1 MARRVFFSFHFDND
15 FWRTQTVRNM
25 GAIQGQTP
33 ASANRWEELKRTSDK
48 AVREWISANM
58 KGKSCLVVLNG
69 SNTAGRKWINYE
81 IKKAW
86 EDGRGVVGIHVN
98 KLKHSDGTQ
107 SKRGQNPFSKVS
119 ANGYSLSGIP
129 KLWIPSGSSSQDA
142 YQSISDNIG
151 DWIEEAIEIRK
162 QYAGAL

>member
-1 MARRVFFSFHFDND
+1 MVRKVFFSFHFDND
-15 FWRTQTVRNM
+15 FWRTHTVRNM
-25 GAIQGQTP
+25 GSLDGQTLATP
-33 ASANRWEELKRTSDK
+33 NKWEELKRTSDQ
-48 AVREWISANM
+48 AVRDWIATNM

-69 SNTAGRKWINYE
+69 SDTAGRKWINYE

-107 SKRGQNPFSKVS
+107 SQKGSNPFSNII

-129 KLWIPSGSSSQDA
+129 KLWIPGGSTSKEA
-142 YQSISDNIG
+142 YNSISNNIE
-151 DWIEEAIEIRK
+151 DWIEEAIQIRK
-162 QYAGAL
+162 KYSGAL

>member
-1 MARRVFFSFHFDND
+1 MTRKVFFSFHFAND

-25 GAIQGQTP
+25 GSLDGQTL
-33 ASANRWEELKRTSDK
+33 ASANKWEELKRTSDQ
-48 AVREWISANM
+48 AVRDWIGTHM

-81 IKKAW
+81 IKRAW

-107 SKRGQNPFSKVS
+107 SQRGSNPFSSVT
-119 ANGYSLSGIP
+119 ANGYNLGQIP
-129 KLWIPSGSSSQDA
+129 KLWTPGGTTSQDA
-142 YQSISDNIG
+142 YHSIAANIG
-151 DWIEEAIEIRK
+151 DWIEDAIKIRK
-162 QYAGAL
+162 QFSGAL

>member
-1 MARRVFFSFHFDND
+1 MARKVFFSCHFKND

-25 GAIQGQTP
+25 GSLDGQTL
-33 ASANRWEELKRTSDK
+33 ATANKWEELKQTSDQ
-48 AVREWISANM
+48 AVRDWISANM

-69 SNTAGRKWINYE
+69 ADTAGRKWINYE

-107 SKRGQNPFSKVS
+107 SRKGSSPFANIV
-119 ANGYSLSGIP
+119 ANGYSLSRIP
-129 KLWIPSGSSSQDA
+129 NLWIPGGTTSQEA
-142 YQSISDNIG
+142 YNSISNNIG

-162 QYAGAL
+162 QYPGAL

>member
-1 MARRVFFSFHFDND
+1 MARRVFFSFHFNND

-25 GAIQGQTP
+25 GAIQGQTL
-33 ASANRWEELKRTSDK
+33 ASANKWEELKRTSDK
-48 AVREWISANM
+48 AVRDWISANM

-107 SKRGQNPFSKVS
+107 SSRGSNPFSNIT

-129 KLWIPSGSSSQDA
+129 KLKIPTGTSSQET
-142 YQSISDNIG
+142 YKSISDNIG
-151 DWIEEAIEIRK
+151 GWIEEAIEIRK
-162 QYAGAL
+162 LYSGAL

>member
-1 MARRVFFSFHFDND
+1 MVRKVFFSFHFDND

-25 GAIQGQTP
+25 GSLDGQIV
-33 ASANRWEELKRTSDK
+33 ASANAWEKLKRTGDQ
-48 AVREWISANM
+48 AVRHWIASHM

-69 SNTAGRKWINYE
+69 SSTAGRKWINYE

-98 KLKHSDGTQ
+98 QLKHSDGTR
-107 SKRGQNPFSKVS
+107 SHRGLNPFSKVT
-119 ANGYSLSGIP
+119 ANGYSLSGMP
-129 KLWIPSGSSSQDA
+129 KLKIPGGSTSSEA
-142 YQSISDNIG
+142 YKSISENIG
-151 DWIEEAIEIRK
+151 DWIEEAIHIRK